1 MEKRDLKLV
10 SSNANFFNRLQ
21 SSIRNMLL
29 PTKIGFNNFKL
40 NSKRNKYIKA
50 EINYDKAKNS
60 NDINKRQDAEENQKR
75 AYSEY
80 LEAIDKYMMDTIYEK
95 AKNNKANDI
104 EKKSLTE
111 YYRIS
116 TYKDEQYDEYKYKKQ
131 LFLLTLDYNI
141 QKNKNNGKINPTFE
155 EIYTHKATNVYRSL
169 FKNYS
174 GRLVDNTSK
183 NIVVKNNV
191 YLEIFRVL
199 DKYVTEILP
208 LEIKYS
214 KTNQYTSILLPY
226 DAYKSYIGKLNERE
240 NLEKKILL
248 IKLSRT
254 LFTHSLPL
262 PTIEQCYEKL
272 LKDTRILLLR
282 KEGTKKEDRIFGMIR
297 LIIEDYNENILSTK
311 IYWNDK
317 EEKKANKEF
326 WDTYKK
332 AKTDDEKDKQICL
345 NEIAK
350 LEKEVFP
357 TQKEEKLRKYYIKR
371 LKNKYGVK
379 LISGYKKFQ
388 TQKTYTRYIEE
399 LNIV

>member
-50 EINYDKAKNS
+50 EINYDKAKSS

-141 QKNKNNGKINPTFE
+141 QKNKNLDRKI
-155 EIYTHKATNVYRSL
+155 
-169 FKNYS
+169 
-174 GRLVDNTSK
+174 
-183 NIVVKNNV
+183 
-191 YLEIFRVL
+191 
-199 DKYVTEILP
+199 
-208 LEIKYS
+208 
-214 KTNQYTSILLPY
+214 
-226 DAYKSYIGKLNERE
+226 
-240 NLEKKILL
+240 
-248 IKLSRT
+248 
-254 LFTHSLPL
+254 
-262 PTIEQCYEKL
+262 
-272 LKDTRILLLR
+272 
-282 KEGTKKEDRIFGMIR
+282 
-297 LIIEDYNENILSTK
+297 
-311 IYWNDK
+311 
-317 EEKKANKEF
+317 
-326 WDTYKK
+326 
-332 AKTDDEKDKQICL
+332 
-345 NEIAK
+345 
-350 LEKEVFP
+350 
-357 TQKEEKLRKYYIKR
+357 
-371 LKNKYGVK
+371 KNK
-379 LISGYKKFQ
+379 IP
-388 TQKTYTRYIEE
+388 R
-399 LNIV
+399 